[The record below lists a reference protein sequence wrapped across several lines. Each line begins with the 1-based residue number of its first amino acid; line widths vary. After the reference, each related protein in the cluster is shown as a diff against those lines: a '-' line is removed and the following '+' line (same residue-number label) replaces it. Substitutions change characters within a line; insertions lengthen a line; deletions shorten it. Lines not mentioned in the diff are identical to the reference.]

1 MSIIPALKTSST
13 KSKILPYIALV
24 IGIVALSMTAMFVRW
39 AEAPA
44 TITGFFRLLISS
56 IILFPIFLWS
66 NKKNSRLN
74 RNNLVFPILGG
85 LFTAFDLAFWN
96 SAVLYTT
103 ASNATLLGNTAPIW
117 VALVTIF
124 IFRHKL
130 PKGFWL
136 GLTLA
141 LGGSALVLGNDF
153 LIHPR
158 LGTGDLLALSA
169 GLFYAGYLLSTQRGR
184 ESLDPLSYITI
195 MVISASFFSFI
206 INIIL
211 SFNFSGYSLQTWFIF
226 LVLAL
231 VSQILGYMSVSYALG
246 HLPASV
252 VAPTMIGQPILT
264 TILAIPLLGE
274 IPHSIQLIGGLVTLS
289 GIYLVHNSYNKSL
302 SNRLI
307 QDISQ

>member
-1 MSIIPALKTSST
+1 MSIIIAPNTSS
-13 KSKILPYIALV
+13 SKLKFLPYVALAT
-24 IGIVALSMTAMFVRW
+24 GIIALSMSAMFVRW
-39 AEAPA
+39 AAAPA

-56 IILFPIFLWS
+56 IILFPVFLWR
-66 NKKNSRLN
+66 NKKNN
-74 RNNLVFPILGG
+74 RITRKNLIFPILGG

-96 SAVLYTT
+96 SSVLYTT

-117 VALVTIF
+117 VALTTIF
-124 IFRHKL
+124 IFRHRL

-141 LGGSALVLGNDF
+141 LGGAALVLGNDF
-153 LIHPR
+153 IIHPR
-158 LGTGDLLALSA
+158 LGMGDLLALVS
-169 GLFYAGYLLSTQRGR
+169 GFFYAGYLLTTQRGR

-195 MVISASFFSFI
+195 MVISASFFSLF

-211 SFNFSGYSLQTWFIF
+211 GYPFSGYSQQSWLIF
-226 LVLAL
+226 VLLAL
-231 VSQILGYMSVSYALG
+231 ISQILGYMSVSFALG

-274 IPHSIQLIGGLVTLS
+274 IPQSIQLAGGLITLT

-302 SNRLI
+302 ATRLE
-307 QDISQ
+307 

>member
-1 MSIIPALKTSST
+1 MSIIIAPKTSSS
-13 KSKILPYIALV
+13 KSKILPYIALTT
-24 IGIVALSMTAMFVRW
+24 GILALSMTAMFVRW
-39 AEAPA
+39 ADAPA

-56 IILFPIFLWS
+56 LILFPIFFWR
-66 NKKNSRLN
+66 NKKNKRVTRL
-74 RNNLVFPILGG
+74 NLVFPILGG

-96 SAVLYTT
+96 SSVLFTT

-141 LGGSALVLGNDF
+141 LGGAALVLGNDF
-153 LIHPR
+153 IIHPR
-158 LGTGDLLALSA
+158 LGRGDLLALAS
-169 GLFYAGYLLSTQRGR
+169 GFFYAGYLLSTQRGR

-195 MVISASFFSFI
+195 MVISASFFSLI
-206 INIIL
+206 INIVL
-211 SFNFSGYSLQTWFIF
+211 GYQFSGYSQQTWLIF
-226 LVLAL
+226 LILAL
-231 VSQILGYMSVSYALG
+231 VSQILGYMSVSFALG

-274 IPHSIQLIGGLVTLS
+274 IPQSIQLVGGLITLT

-302 SNRLI
+302 ETRLK
-307 QDISQ
+307 

>member
-1 MSIIPALKTSST
+1 MSIITTTNSSSS
-13 KSKILPYIALV
+13 KSKTLPYIALTT
-24 IGIVALSMTAMFVRW
+24 GILALSLTAMFVRW
-39 AEAPA
+39 ADAPA
-44 TITGFFRLLISS
+44 TITSFYRLLISS
-56 IILFPIFLWS
+56 ILLLPIFAWRNL
-66 NKKNSRLN
+66 KKNRVTRLN
-74 RNNLVFPILGG
+74 LIFPILGG

-96 SAVLYTT
+96 SSVLYTT

-117 VALVTIF
+117 VALVTMF
-124 IFRHKL
+124 LFRHKL

-141 LGGSALVLGNDF
+141 LVGAALVLGNDF
-153 LIHPR
+153 FVHPR
-158 LGTGDLLALSA
+158 LGLGDLMAIAA
-169 GLFYAGYLLSTQRGR
+169 GFFYAGYLLSTQRGR

-195 MVISASFFSFI
+195 MVISASLFTLI

-211 SFNFSGYSLQTWFIF
+211 GYSFSGYSQQSWLVFI
-226 LVLAL
+226 LLSL

-274 IPHSIQLIGGLVTLS
+274 LPQTYQLIGGVVTLA
-289 GIYLVHNSYNKSL
+289 GIYLVHNSYNKSIAASL
-302 SNRLI
+302 E
-307 QDISQ
+307 

>member
-1 MSIIPALKTSST
+1 MSIIIAPNTSSS
-13 KSKILPYIALV
+13 KSKILPYIALTT
-24 IGIVALSMTAMFVRW
+24 GILALSMTAMFVRW
-39 AEAPA
+39 ADAPA

-56 IILFPIFLWS
+56 IILFPIFFWR
-66 NKKNSRLN
+66 NKKNKRVT
-74 RNNLVFPILGG
+74 RQNLVFPILGG

-96 SAVLYTT
+96 SSVLFTT

-141 LGGSALVLGNDF
+141 LGGAALVLGNDF
-153 LIHPR
+153 IIHPR
-158 LGTGDLLALSA
+158 LGTGDLLALAS

-195 MVISASFFSFI
+195 MVISASFFSLI
-206 INIIL
+206 INIVL
-211 SFNFSGYSLQTWFIF
+211 GYQFSGYSQQTWLIF
-226 LVLAL
+226 LILAL
-231 VSQILGYMSVSYALG
+231 VSQILGYMSVSFALG

-274 IPHSIQLIGGLVTLS
+274 IPQSIQLVGGLITLT

-302 SNRLI
+302 ETRLK
-307 QDISQ
+307 

>member
-1 MSIIPALKTSST
+1 MRIIHAPKTSPT
-13 KSKILPYIALV
+13 KSNFLPYFALAT
-24 IGIVALSMTAMFVRW
+24 GILALSMTAMFVRW

-56 IILFPIFLWS
+56 IILIPFFLWR
-66 NKKNSRLN
+66 NKKNN
-74 RNNLVFPILGG
+74 KVNKQNLVFPILGG

-96 SAVLYTT
+96 SAVLFTT

-117 VALVTIF
+117 VALVTIL
-124 IFRHKL
+124 IFRHRL

-195 MVISASFFSFI
+195 MVVSASFFSLL

-211 SFNFSGYSLQTWFIF
+211 SYRFSGYSLQTWFVFI
-226 LVLAL
+226 VLAL
-231 VSQILGYMSVSYALG
+231 VSQILGYMCVSYALG

-274 IPHSIQLIGGLVTLS
+274 LPQSIQLIGGLVTLT
-289 GIYLVHNSYNKSL
+289 GIYLVHNSYNKDL
-302 SNRLI
+302 SNRLKPE
-307 QDISQ
+307 